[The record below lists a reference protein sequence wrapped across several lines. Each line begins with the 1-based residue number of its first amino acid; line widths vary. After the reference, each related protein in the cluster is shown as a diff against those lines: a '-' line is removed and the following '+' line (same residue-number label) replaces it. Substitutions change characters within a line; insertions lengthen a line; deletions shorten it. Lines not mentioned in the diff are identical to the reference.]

1 MDAYKAL
8 IEQEEAKLALL
19 KQKVKACEQR
29 IAALR
34 SLGESDD
41 IDAAI
46 TSVVAGR
53 ASPDSAPRPE
63 VSQTVPAE
71 TEEPKIIGLR
81 KDSVAPSVL
90 TFLAAGE
97 RSLDEIVRELE
108 RIGLPRSRDALRT
121 ALMNW
126 RRKQGWVTN
135 PKPGRYGLSEL
146 GKRVVGVE

>member
-34 SLGESDD
+34 SLGEADD

-46 TSVVAGR
+46 TSMVVGR
-53 ASPDSAPRPE
+53 ASDSAPPAE
-63 VSQTVPAE
+63 ASQVAPAE
-71 TEEPKIIGLR
+71 TGEPKIIGLR
-81 KDSVAPSVL
+81 KDSVAPKVL
-90 TFLAAGE
+90 AFLASGE
-97 RSLDEIVRELE
+97 RSLDEIVGELE
-108 RIGLPRSRDALRT
+108 RVGLPRSRDALRT

-126 RRKQGWVTN
+126 RKKQGWVTN
-135 PKPGRYGLSEL
+135 PQPGRYGLSEL
-146 GKRVVGVE
+146 GKRAVGVE

>member
-19 KQKVKACEQR
+19 KEKVKACEQR

-34 SLGESDD
+34 SLGEVDD

-53 ASPDSAPRPE
+53 ASDIV
-63 VSQTVPAE
+63 VSQETSQIDPVEAE
-71 TEEPKIIGLR
+71 QPKIIGLR
-81 KDSVAPSVL
+81 KDSVAPKVL
-90 TFLAAGE
+90 TFLASGE
-97 RSLDEIVRELE
+97 RSLDEIVGELE
-108 RIGLPRSRDALRT
+108 RVGLPRSRDALRT
-121 ALMNW
+121 TLMNW
-126 RRKQGWVTN
+126 RKKQGWVTN
-135 PKPGRYGLSEL
+135 PQPGRYALSKL

>member
-1 MDAYKAL
+1 M
-8 IEQEEAKLALL
+8 
-19 KQKVKACEQR
+19 
-29 IAALR
+29 
-34 SLGESDD
+34 
-41 IDAAI
+41 
-46 TSVVAGR
+46 
-53 ASPDSAPRPE
+53 PRTE
-63 VSQTVPAE
+63 VSQPDVTA
-71 TEEPKIIGLR
+71 
-81 KDSVAPSVL
+81 SAA
-90 TFLAAGE
+90 AAGE